1 MDIKIET
8 ATVTARERSLK
19 EDWTIE
25 IEDGGHWVPEDMAEE
40 LGKFITEEILK
51 NVSIEEAREALQ
63 ELEARERE
71 HKAEEAANKEYD
83 E

>member
-8 ATVTARERSLK
+8 ATVRANPERSLK
-19 EDWTIE
+19 EDWTVE
-25 IEDGGHWVPEDMAEE
+25 IEDGGHWIPDGLAEE

-51 NVSIEEAREALQ
+51 D
-63 ELEARERE
+63 
-71 HKAEEAANKEYD
+71 D